1 MKAQKF
7 VFLIFVCFG
16 LLLGCNKYEMPGDD
30 LADVDLKKAVKAAV
44 FVVEPSGGDDT
55 PAIMQA
61 FDDAKAAGPGSVVQL
76 CEGEY
81 YLGFIEI
88 REFYGTFKGAGKNK
102 TLITV
107 MNNLDGQAMW
117 NSGLHTDLV
126 KFVGGNIVLLDFTIQ
141 TPEGKMCITG
151 PTPGHIR
158 SFFNFSAWNKNYEPG
173 NNSRSISVEISN
185 IGFYGHPAAPT
196 AYYNCLYAIKTGQDV
211 YPSNSIAMNRE
222 KINIKITKCDFDF
235 FRHAVWLVGM
245 IEGNVEIGGKNQG
258 NHFSNN
264 WIAVFMMQ
272 SFNMKF
278 SFTGNMVD
286 QPKINGYFG
295 SDSYAVEVSNAPY
308 NPGWFLPEVQTR
320 STLTNIEQN
329 TFNIDGVWSIG
340 MWFHDRRRLSGEP
353 PTMFQVRNNL
363 INLMDDY
370 AGGIYFIETDGVV
383 VRNNKFTGT
392 GFDGIVAYVGILPA
406 YAQNGLILG
415 NNFSG
420 ATFHE
425 AAVWLGKYTRDW
437 SIVGGNIGEKV
448 INLGE
453 NNIIT
458 GFNVNESE
466 SPFGK
471 TIVDNLKGM
480 KEAMHEY

>member
-1 MKAQKF
+1 MKTKKLF
-7 VFLIFVCFG
+7 SLILACMG
-16 LLLGCNKYEMPGDD
+16 LVMGCSELEMPGDD
-30 LADVDLKKAVKAAV
+30 LVGMDLKKAPASAV
-44 FVVEPSGGDDT
+44 FMVAPSGGDDT

-61 FDDAKAAGPGSVVQL
+61 FNDAKAAGPGSVVQL

-81 YLGFIEI
+81 YLGFMEI
-88 REFYGTFKGAGKNK
+88 RDFYGTFKGAGKDK

-117 NSGLHTDLV
+117 MSGLHTDLV
-126 KFVGGNIVLLDFTIQ
+126 KFVGGNVTLSDFTIQ
-141 TPEGKMCITG
+141 TPDGKMCITG
-151 PTPGHIR
+151 PAAGHIR

-173 NNSRSISVEISN
+173 NNSRSINVEVSN
-185 IGFYGHPAAPT
+185 VGFYGHPTIPT
-196 AYYNCLYAIKTGQDV
+196 AYFNCLYAIKTGQDV
-211 YPSNSIAMNRE
+211 YPSGSVRLGRE
-222 KINIKITKCDFDF
+222 KINIRITNCDFDF
-235 FRHAVWLVGM
+235 FRHSVWLTGM
-245 IEGNVEIGGKNQG
+245 TDGSVEIGEKNKG

-264 WIAVFMMQ
+264 WLAVFMLE

-278 SFTGNMVD
+278 SFIGNVVV
-286 QPKINGYFG
+286 QPKITGYSG
-295 SDSYAVEVSNAPY
+295 NVSYSVEVSNYPY
-308 NPGWFLPEVQTR
+308 YPGWFLPEVQTR
-320 STLTNIEQN
+320 STLVSIEQN
-329 TFNIDGVWSIG
+329 TFNIDGAGSIG

-353 PTMFQVRNNL
+353 PTMFQIKNNL

-392 GFDGIVAYVGILPA
+392 GFDGIVAYSYISSA

-437 SIVGGNIGEKV
+437 TIVGGNIGENV

-458 GFNVNESE
+458 GFNLNESE
-466 SPFGK
+466 TPFGK

-480 KEAMHEY
+480 KEAMRE